1 MWYFILK
8 GASMSARIRPF
19 SSLAVALLLCI
30 ALVLSAEAQ
39 IVRLGTEVMPQF
51 QRIELTLDAGEAEY
65 RGETSIELTVRSDAE
80 TFLIHAENLNIESIV
95 LDTGDEQI
103 AASFSIVDSAT
114 IQVEPA
120 TVLKA
125 GSYTLTISFTN
136 DFDRRANGLFK
147 VEIDSDSYTFTQMEE
162 DEAREAFPCFD
173 EPAFKFPY
181 QFILTVPE
189 DHLALT
195 NTPIESEST
204 KDGWRRV
211 VFARSPPMPSY
222 LLALATGPLETV
234 DVPGMA
240 VPTRVVTTRGQSH
253 LTGEAIRMTPP
264 ILAALESYFNSPYPF
279 RKLDLIGVPE
289 FWPGAM
295 ENNGAITFAESVLL
309 LESETVSVS
318 QKRRLASVLAHEFA
332 HMWFGDLVTM
342 AWWDDLWLNESF
354 ASWLGDKMVHEVY
367 PELGM
372 EVSGAQA
379 MQGVMGSDARPSS
392 QAIRQPIVNIADLM
406 GNIGAI
412 YRKGEAVLGMFENW
426 LGHDEFRNG
435 IRSYISQ
442 NEWSNATADDLW
454 RALGESSGWDVGA
467 AMSTFITQPGVP
479 LVEVRTHDDGTLL
492 LSQTRFSNYG
502 GESLPFTPWYI
513 PLKLKYVDGKDI
525 KEQTVVFSE
534 KEMTLDL
541 GTDGP
546 PAWILPHADARGYY
560 RWLVPDNM
568 LQGLADDAPASLTSR
583 ERVGYLGNL
592 AALLDAGLLGGDEYL
607 AAIHGFRNDPD
618 PQVVSAVVSA
628 LGNVEGAF
636 VSDDLKPMFAPW
648 VRATLGPALSRI
660 GLEARDGE
668 EETVALLRPRLIGWL
683 ADEGEDEETMAFARS
698 VFDEYMA
705 DPQAVD
711 PGLISVSVGLA
722 CLHGDRALYDEC
734 QRRFENSE
742 APAERRRFL
751 GAMGA
756 FRDPMLQQEALKYTL
771 EGPLRPQEGFTIPS
785 GIASASDEHAEMMFQ
800 WMMSNYD
807 IIAPRMPPMYK
818 GYLPFFAGGCS
829 RERLETAKVFFME
842 PEHQTPGIETRLARL
857 SDSVNDCVT
866 LREREGD
873 RVATYLATFADGGSG
888 NASGAM
894 MESAGTK

>member
-1 MWYFILK
+1 MP
-8 GASMSARIRPF
+8 ARIRPVAPA
-19 SSLAVALLLCI
+19 LLALLLSI
-30 ALVLSAEAQ
+30 VHGPSASAD
-39 IVRLGTEVMPQF
+39 IVRLRTDVVPQF
-51 QRIELTLDAGEAEY
+51 QRIELTLDAGESEY
-65 RGETSIELTVRSDAE
+65 RGETTIELLVRSEVE
-80 TFLIHAENLNIESIV
+80 TFLIHAEHLNIESMKIQA
-95 LDTGDEQI
+95 GDEPI
-103 AASFSIVDSAT
+103 AVSFSVVDSAT
-114 IQVEPA
+114 LRVEPQRA
-120 TVLKA
+120 LEP
-125 GSYTLTISFTN
+125 GSYTLTIPFTN

-147 VEIDSDSYTFTQMEE
+147 VELDSLSYTFTQMEE

-173 EPAFKFPY
+173 EPWFKFPY
-181 QFILTVPE
+181 QFVLTVPE

-211 VFARSPPMPSY
+211 VFAKSPPMPSY
-222 LLALATGPLETV
+222 LLALATGPLEVV

-240 VPTRVVTTRGQSH
+240 IPTRVVTTRGQSH
-253 LTGEAIRMTPP
+253 LTADAIRMTPP
-264 ILAALESYFNSPYPF
+264 IMAALEAYFDSPYPF

-309 LESETVSVS
+309 LDPETVSVS
-318 QKRRLASVLAHEFA
+318 QKRRLASVFAHEFA

-354 ASWLGDKMVHEVY
+354 ASWLGDKIVHEVY

-426 LGHDEFRNG
+426 LGHDEFRGG
-435 IRSYISQ
+435 IRSYIAQ
-442 NEWSNATADDLW
+442 NQWSNATADDLW
-454 RALGESSGWDVGA
+454 EALGESSGWDVGA

-479 LVEVRTHDDGTLL
+479 LVEVRAHDDGTLF

-502 GESLPFTPWYI
+502 VEPLPFEPWYI
-513 PLKLKYVDGKDI
+513 PLKLKYFDGQEIKD
-525 KEQTVVFSE
+525 QTVVFSE
-534 KEMTLDL
+534 AEMTLDL

-546 PAWILPHADARGYY
+546 PVWILPHAGARGYY
-560 RWLVPDNM
+560 RWLVPDHM
-568 LQGLADDAPASLTSR
+568 LQSLAADAPASLTSR

-607 AAIHGFRNDPD
+607 AAIHGYRNDPD

-636 VSDDLKPMFAPW
+636 VADDLKPLFAPW

-660 GLEARDGE
+660 GMEARDGE

-683 ADEGEDEETMAFARS
+683 ADEGEDVETMAFARS
-698 VFDEYMA
+698 VFDDYMK

-722 CLHGDRALYDEC
+722 CLHGNRELFEEC
-734 QRRFENSE
+734 KHRFETSE

-756 FRDPMLQQEALKYTL
+756 FREPQLQQEALKYTL
-771 EGPLRPQEGFTIPS
+771 EGPLRPQECFTIPS
-785 GIASASDEHAEMMFQ
+785 GIANASDEQAEMMFQ
-800 WMMSNYD
+800 WMMVNYD
-807 IIAPRMPPMYK
+807 RIALRMPPMYK
-818 GYLPFFAGGCS
+818 GFLPFFAGGCS
-829 RERLETAKVFFME
+829 RERLEVAKVFFME
-842 PEHQTPGIETRLARL
+842 PEHKTPGVETRLAKL
-857 SDSVNDCVT
+857 SDSVHDCVT

-873 RVATYLATFADGGSG
+873 RVAAYLATFADGGDGS
-888 NASGAM
+888 
-894 MESAGTK
+894 SADVIMK